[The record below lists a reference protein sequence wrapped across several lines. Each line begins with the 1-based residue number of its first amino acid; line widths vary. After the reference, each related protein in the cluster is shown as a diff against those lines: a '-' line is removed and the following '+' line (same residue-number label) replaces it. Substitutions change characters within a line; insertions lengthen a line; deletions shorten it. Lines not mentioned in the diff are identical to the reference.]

1 VILTPLEGELSP
13 ENLQNAVL
21 VVRDKREQVVE
32 EEAPPPFTTATLLE
46 ETVQMPGWSAGKVMQ
61 AAQFLFENGLIT
73 YPRTDAVHLAPEAL
87 DELRRVAAL
96 LHGQSALARQVEEI
110 APTGAHEAIRPTS
123 AARLPEEL
131 DYLEADART
140 LYALIWRR
148 SLAACLKPAR
158 YRRVTVDFALE
169 P

>member
-1 VILTPLEGELSP
+1 MILTPLYGEIIPASLV
-13 ENLQNAVL
+13 NAVL
-21 VVRDKREQVVE
+21 VVLDKREQIVE

-46 ETVQMPGWSAGKVMQ
+46 EAVQMPGWSAGKVMQ

-96 LHGQSALARQVEEI
+96 LHGQSALAPRGGDS
-110 APTGAHEAIRPTS
+110 PTGAHEAIRPTS

-158 YRRVTVDFALE
+158 YRRVTVDFAVE